1 MTLQDKVNRLEA
13 IGLTWMGP
21 DEKYFLSGQYVDIPD
36 IDVLTDEQFEG
47 LVQQIIPMV
56 PTVIDKAMD
65 EFKSGS
71 QILRDHEARASKA
84 VYIGNKLLDAWIAA
98 DAITDQDAKFKRY
111 AELDKSSNAYM
122 VNCRVAVGEMKEA
135 RAIISQLMGRILE
148 KFTTEENAI
157 DSQSKAVNVPKRV
170 QERRNRYATDR
181 LLEEKRLKKEAE
193 DKLAKQK
200 EAVDLRAALLGQIG
214 SALIAYQAKVKGL
227 WLASFNS
234 ITLENY
240 NAKNDGLAMLSTAF
254 PSKQLETIVVIT
266 FPITFHH
273 KPEEKE
279 AIKKEVWDGY
289 DFFTF
294 QMKFGQEM
302 ADYKKELQDKLPSK
316 KAELDEAKQIADK
329 AEADRLAQVELDRL
343 AEVKRQEDLKVAT
356 DEKEKADLLKKQEK
370 ERQDEKDKLDKIEKD
385 RLRAEKDLVD
395 KQKER
400 ELQEQLDLNKQQEQA
415 QQQNN
420 SRVELGRTA
429 GHAQSL
435 FEMQNTL
442 SSGAQAPAA
451 NKSFEIE
458 VHNMIGWV
466 EIFTRFVELETGEK
480 PENRMSMD
488 KWEKK
493 TLGSMKKEIEAVAAR
508 ASKEG
513 KVDQIVSKNLTY
525 KEVAKAINK
534 KEKEEKDGK

>member
-1 MTLQDKVNRLEA
+1 MTLQDKVNRLES

-21 DEKYFLSGQYVDIPD
+21 EEKYFLAGQYVDIPD
-36 IDVLTDEQFEG
+36 IDQMTNEQFEA

-71 QILRDHEARASKA
+71 QILRDHEARASTA
-84 VYIGNKLLDAWIAA
+84 IYIGQKLVNAWTMA
-98 DAITDQDAKFKRY
+98 DTIQDPEAKFIRY
-111 AELDKSSNAYM
+111 AELDKISNNYL
-122 VNCRVAVGEMKEA
+122 VNCRKAVGEMKEA
-135 RAIISQLMGRILE
+135 RAIISQLMARILE
-148 KFTTEENAI
+148 KFTTEENSI
-157 DSQSKAVNVPKRV
+157 DISIKVDNVPKKV
-170 QERRNRYATDR
+170 QYRRNQYATDR
-181 LLEEKRLKKEAE
+181 LVEEKRLKKEAE

-214 SALIAYQAKVKGL
+214 SSLIAYQAKVKAS
-227 WLASFNS
+227 WLTSFNLT
-234 ITLENY
+234 TLDNY
-240 NAKNDGLAMLSTAF
+240 EDKVKGLAGLNTAF
-254 PSKQLETIVVIT
+254 PTKQLETIIVIT

-289 DFFTF
+289 DFFAF
-294 QMKFGQEM
+294 QMKFGQDM

-316 KAELDEAKQIADK
+316 KAELDEAKQLADK

-343 AEVKRQEDLKVAT
+343 AEVKRQEDLKIAT
-356 DEKEKADLLKKQEK
+356 DEKAKADLIKKQEK

-385 RLRAEKDLVD
+385 RLQAEKDLVA

-400 ELQEQLDLNKQQEQA
+400 ELQEQLDLQKQQEQA
-415 QQQNN
+415 QQQNT
-420 SRVELGRTA
+420 SRVELGRTT

-442 SSGAQAPAA
+442 SSAAPAPAA

-466 EIFTRFVELETGEK
+466 EIFTRFVELETMEK
-480 PENRMSMD
+480 PEDRMSME

-508 ASKEG
+508 ASKDG
-513 KVDQIVSKNLTY
+513 KVDKIVSKNLTY

-534 KEKEEKDGK
+534 KEKEEKGQ